1 MVEVKDSASLLFNG
15 MQGSTMPV
23 VVAHGEGRADVSNDS
38 LNYLNK
44 HNQVTMNYIN
54 NNLQITDIYPFNPNG
69 SPQGATGFCN
79 EDGRFTIMMPHPER
93 LFRSVQY
100 SWRPKE
106 WAENGPW
113 MRMFRNARSS
123 LS

>member
-1 MVEVKDSASLLFNG
+1 

-23 VVAHGEGRADVSNDS
+23 VVAHGEGMADVSDDS